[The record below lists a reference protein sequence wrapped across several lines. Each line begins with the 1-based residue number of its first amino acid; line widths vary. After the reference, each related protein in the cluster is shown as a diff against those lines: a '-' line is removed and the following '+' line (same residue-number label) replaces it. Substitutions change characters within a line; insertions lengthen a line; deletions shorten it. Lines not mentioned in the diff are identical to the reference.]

1 MALSPLINAPISRQD
16 AVIEIVRKGD
26 GAQAHDEV
34 YVTTSLTLAAD
45 LDVQEVTLLLPM
57 SSSANHKPLM
67 RYTEDAVTE
76 AAAFDPVDR
85 SVYDQA
91 VADALA
97 SLQEDEREK
106 QAKLAKAIGKAV
118 QGVSQAVLTVKPGQ
132 RDLRFFYTVATTP
145 TETSGQFELQV
156 LAPLASFIL
165 QPGGSI
171 GVTALL
177 PRGATLV
184 EAVALQDPSN
194 PSSALPNMQQTELGG
209 RMCLGW
215 LWQYDPMLQLLRS
228 T

>member
-1 MALSPLINAPISRQD
+1 MALSPLINAPITRQD
-16 AVIEIVRKGD
+16 TVIEIVRKGD
-26 GAQAHDEV
+26 GAQPHDEV

-76 AAAFDPVDR
+76 AVAFDPVDR

-97 SLQEDEREK
+97 ELEEGEREK
-106 QAKLAKAIGKAV
+106 QSKLAKAIGKAASS
-118 QGVSQAVLTVKPGQ
+118 VSQAVLTVKPGQ
-132 RDLRFFYTVATTP
+132 RELRFFYTIATTP

-177 PRGATLV
+177 PRGAALV
-184 EAVALQDPSN
+184 EAEALQDPNN
-194 PSSALPNMQQTELGG
+194 PGTALPNRQQAELGG
-209 RMCLGW
+209 RTCLGW
-215 LWQYDPMLQLLRS
+215 LWQYDPMFRIRYS
-228 T
+228 Y